1 MKIAILLSRID
12 QTGMS
17 TNTIDLCVALADLG
31 HHVDLIVGDYY
42 GSSNQ
47 LEFQHQLLAQ
57 SNVNVVN
64 VNFSSR
70 NKLWSKLL
78 KLTAIAKIL
87 LRLLFKKYDAIHAES
102 PYLSFVPWMVGKK
115 FVSTMHVPDL
125 ENIFA
130 YKNATRVIAISKETK
145 DYCVSKFHYKE
156 EEIDLVYH
164 GVNDRFSTPIS
175 PDEKSK
181 LKLKLDIEPHEIVI
195 GLVASIEKR
204 KGHDILIS
212 AIESL
217 EVEIRKKI
225 KLVLIGSYK
234 SGSNNWIESLIN
246 NSPVKEQIRWL
257 QYQDPKPFYDIMDI
271 FVLPSRLE
279 GFGLVV
285 AEAMLAGCIVLRSDT
300 EGATEQII
308 NGTNGFIFKNEDALG
323 LSQLLTDLIR
333 DKNLMQYIKKNSKE
347 DALKRFT
354 QRVMAENTLKVYK
367 KLQKS
372 F

>member
-17 TNTIDLCVALADLG
+17 TNTIDLCLALADLG

-42 GSSNQ
+42 SSSHQ

-102 PYLSFVPWMVGKK
+102 PYLSFIPWMVGKK

-175 PDEKSK
+175 LDEKST
-181 LKLKLDIEPHEIVI
+181 LKLKLNIEPHEIVI

-204 KGHDILIS
+204 KGHDILLS

-217 EVEIRKKI
+217 EVEIRKRI

-279 GFGLVV
+279 CFPLVSL
-285 AEAMLAGCIVLRSDT
+285 EAMLSGCLVIRSNT
-300 EGATEQII
+300 EGAHEQII
-308 NGTNGFIFKNEDALG
+308 DGHNGFLFENESTFE
-323 LSQLLTDLIR
+323 LSSILEKILNN
-333 DKNLMQYIKKNSKE
+333 KELMYSLRNTSKIYASKK
-347 DALKRFT
+347 FT
-354 QRVMAENTLKVYK
+354 QKVMAENTLKVYK
-367 KLQKS
+367 KLQS
-372 F
+372 SH